1 MQHITATIYSPVR
14 VAWHLEKKHG
24 SSALQKRMRNQEHD
38 VKFKLAAIWPRAE
51 ERIVKIQGS
60 LKESS
65 DQPRQCGRYVSQM
78 PVLQGQM
85 PCEYCVPVLKKNIY
99 TKQME
104 FSPSFLSLFKSFSQ
118 MPTSSVQDETNDN
131 ITIFTRILDGL
142 LDGYDNRLRPGLG
155 GECVSSWG
163 WQKSREKSPLTV
175 KILQLNFW
183 ENYFVRILS
192 LKPIYIMS
200 CYHFT
205 DSWSWRKVV
214 SLTKCSDSLFSE

>member
-1 MQHITATIYSPVR
+1 M
-14 VAWHLEKKHG
+14 
-24 SSALQKRMRNQEHD
+24 
-38 VKFKLAAIWPRAE
+38 FKLAAIWARAE

-60 LKESS
+60 LREPSGW
-65 DQPRQCGRYVSQM
+65 PRQCGWYVFQM

-85 PCEYCVPVLKKNIY
+85 PYDYCVPVLKKNIY
-99 TKQME
+99 TKQLE

-163 WQKSREKSPLTV
+163 WWRSREKSSLA
-175 KILQLNFW
+175 IRICDWNSHNFR
-183 ENYFVRILS
+183 ENYLVRILCW
-192 LKPIYIMS
+192 KPI
-200 CYHFT
+200 
-205 DSWSWRKVV
+205 
-214 SLTKCSDSLFSE
+214 